1 MLCKQNLNILYC
13 CIGAAEAT
21 PKVVFDSAQSS
32 TLTLSVHGLTKCR
45 YLNGLIDMYRV
56 QYSTKPNGTVQT
68 QNTSIQQTQ
77 DKSIQRTD
85 TVLEHNQLPKITV
98 MLTGLTPYTT
108 YSIQVAE
115 VSMQGDVGPY
125 SDIIVAQTAEASK
138 RMTC

>member
-1 MLCKQNLNILYC
+1 MLCKQNILYC

-68 QNTSIQQTQ
+68 QNTSIQRR
-77 DKSIQRTD
+77 DP
-85 TVLEHNQLPKITV
+85 VLEHNQPPKITV
-98 MLTGLTPYTT
+98 MLTGLTPYTA

>member
-1 MLCKQNLNILYC
+1 MLCKQNLYILYC

-21 PKVVFDSAQSS
+21 PKVVFDSAQRS

-68 QNTSIQQTQ
+68 Q

-85 TVLEHNQLPKITV
+85 PVLEHNQPPKITV
-98 MLTGLTPYTT
+98 MLTGLTPYTA